1 MICYMPVSWLQ
12 ATTCP
17 VPPPQQPCSAPG
29 HSGLWLLYGVSP
41 SHTSSPFPAAFFSS
55 QHYILFQNPLPSHD
69 VWSTARHRHAPK
81 GSNRSTSL
89 PDLIPYLTSTTKL
102 LVKYLWVFK
111 ILSLL
116 KRTTVQSSP
125 SFTLKIGKKP
135 QSPASSPSKL
145 SVKRFAKPRCVSP
158 FPELL
163 VIVAQ
168 APTCWEF

>member
-1 MICYMPVSWLQ
+1 MS
-12 ATTCP
+12 CP
-17 VPPPQQPCSAPG
+17 PSSAA
-29 HSGLWLLYGVSP
+29 L
-41 SHTSSPFPAAFFSS
+41 FSS
-55 QHYILFQNPLPSHD
+55 WTLRPMASLWSQSISYFVSVSCCLLLFPTLYSLPKPPAFSWH

-116 KRTTVQSSP
+116 KRTTVQSSL

-158 FPELL
+158 FPELS